1 MSSEDP
7 EVWAKEIQK
16 VHRKGRKV
24 RLEEAVKLRKK
35 FSETYKWEE
44 QCSKLVEKILEV
56 VRG

>member
-1 MSSEDP
+1 MLFGRSFFFSDDP
-7 EVWAKEIQK
+7 EVWAKEKQK

-24 RLEEAVKLRKK
+24 RLEQ
-35 FSETYKWEE
+35 TYKWEE